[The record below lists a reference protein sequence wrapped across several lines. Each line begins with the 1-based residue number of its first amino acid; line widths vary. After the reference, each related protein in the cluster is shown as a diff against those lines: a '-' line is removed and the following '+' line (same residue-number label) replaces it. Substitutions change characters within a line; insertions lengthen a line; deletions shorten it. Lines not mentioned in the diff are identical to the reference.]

1 MATIED
7 LKKRILE
14 SDFKDKYRF
23 TADRRT
29 VVPKPKVP
37 DILSAASSD
46 LVTQDPALDNNVP
59 VEEPVEENKP
69 GIFDKLAGV
78 AGAIGKGAGMGLK
91 SLADNRESL
100 AKIAAGLAAS
110 GYNPGG
116 KAAPNEWLGQ
126 GYMQEADKL
135 REERMAEEARQDE
148 LMKLALKQAS
158 TGKTNEA
165 LFDRI
170 SASEKDVI
178 QGFNQIQPQLE
189 RANELLSN
197 VPENRFSAEFFKWK
211 SKLMPNEEQQ
221 ALRSTMELLVQAIVK
236 SYQGSRPSDKD
247 LEVINGA
254 VNAISKGREQAYS
267 ALREL
272 VNVTNKRK
280 ELFANTIAS
289 GYNIPREEV
298 YKTLTPT
305 TGINIGGSVSRETP
319 KSGKATNKDP
329 LGLGI

>member
-14 SDFKDKYRF
+14 SDFKDKYRL

-29 VVPKPKVP
+29 VASSDVKLDAPLAFRPTNIKHELVTQEPKPKV
-37 DILSAASSD
+37 
-46 LVTQDPALDNNVP
+46 NVP
-59 VEEPVEENKP
+59 VTEPVKESKP
-69 GIFDKLAGV
+69 GIFDRLAGV
-78 AGAIGKGAGMGLK
+78 AGAIGKGAGTGLK
-91 SLADNRESL
+91 ALADNRESL

-126 GYMQEADKL
+126 GYMQEADQL
-135 REERMAEEARQDE
+135 REERMADEARQDE
-148 LMKLALKQAS
+148 LMKLALKQS
-158 TGKTNEA
+158 GTGEKNEA

-189 RANELLSN
+189 RANELLSS
-197 VPENRFSAEFFKWK
+197 VPEDRLGAQFFEWK
-211 SKLMPNEEQQ
+211 SKLMPDKEQQ
-221 ALRSTMELLVQAIVK
+221 ELRSTMDLLVQAIVK

-247 LEVINGA
+247 LEVIKGA
-254 VNAISKGREQAYS
+254 VDAISKGREQAYA

-289 GYNIPREEV
+289 GYNIPKETV

-305 TGINIGGSVSRETP
+305 TGINIGGS
-319 KSGKATNKDP
+319 ATNKDP